1 MLALQNHRSIFMQKP
16 TLKDYFLLHLIVLIW
31 GFTAIL
37 GDKRLVSLSSLM
49 VVFYRTLITSLAFG
63 VWFWWAKKPIQ
74 LPIRDFWKILGT
86 GGIIAL
92 HWLLFFGA
100 SRVSNVSICLVGL
113 ATTTFWTSLLEP
125 LFYKR
130 KFRTVQIFLGIVT
143 FAGIFQVFSAEFH
156 YAEGFVLGMLSALVG
171 AVFSVFNSKFIRRY
185 DQFTITFYEM
195 IGAFLTITLFSLI
208 WGAVGLENL
217 KLYPTDW
224 EWLWI
229 GILALVCTVFAYPMG
244 VKLMKKFSVFA
255 VNLTV
260 NLEPVYG
267 ILLAFVIFGEKEKM
281 SANFYLGASI
291 ILLAVFSYPL
301 MMYISAQRKKRNQL
315 ITSRPVAE
323 RQIKHF

>member
-1 MLALQNHRSIFMQKP
+1 MQKP
-16 TLKDYFLLHLIVLIW
+16 TFKDYLLLHLIVLIW

-49 VVFYRTLITSLAFG
+49 VVFYRTLITSVALG
-63 VWFWWAKKPIQ
+63 VWFWWAKKSLQIP
-74 LPIRDFWKILGT
+74 RNDFWKILGT
-86 GGIIAL
+86 GGIIAV

-100 SRVSNVSICLVGL
+100 ARVSNVSVCLVGL

-125 LFYKR
+125 LFHKR
-130 KFRTVQIFLGIVT
+130 KFRSFQIFLGVVT
-143 FAGIFQVFSAEFH
+143 FAGIFQVFRAEFH
-156 YAEGFVLGMLSALVG
+156 YAEGFVLGMLSALAG
-171 AVFSVFNSKFIRRY
+171 ALFSVFNSKFIRHY

-208 WGAVGLENL
+208 WGITGLETL

-229 GILALVCTVFAYPMG
+229 SILALVCTVFAYPMG
-244 VKLMKKFSVFA
+244 VRLMKKFSVFA

-267 ILLAFVIFGEKEKM
+267 ILLAFLIFGEKEKM
-281 SANFYLGASI
+281 SANFYVGASI
-291 ILLAVFSYPL
+291 ILLAVFSYPIL
-301 MMYISAQRKKRNQL
+301 MYLSVQRKKRNQL
-315 ITSRPVAE
+315 LASTPVVE
-323 RQIKHF
+323 KQ